1 MKTNLQIV
9 KLAGL
14 ALTVSILAS
23 CAPNAGSN
31 DNASGLRVQ
40 NIVGGTDASADY
52 QKANGIVG
60 IVIVSGDG
68 PGICTGTLIH
78 KRLVLTAAHCIAMTR
93 SPIQRIAVVFAPSLE
108 GIKKENLRYANT
120 GEEHKD
126 FLTSVISGQ
135 GAWNDI
141 ALLKL
146 SEDAPADFKL
156 AKLATALNDKNL
168 KADAPVVQAGFGRAE
183 ADRDADTDTS
193 GTLRKV
199 ENIALIKKSD
209 DGKELHFKEDGKGSC
224 NGDSGGPAFLKVGRN
239 LVQVGINSRG
249 TSRTTC
255 LEVGIFTNI
264 IPHLPWIKETAKKL
278 LESDNMVKADQPA
291 APAPSAPAPP
301 APSAPAPPAPSS
313 AS

>member
-9 KLAGL
+9 KLASL
-14 ALTVSILAS
+14 ALTVSIFAS
-23 CAPNAGSN
+23 CAPKAGPN
-31 DNASGLRVQ
+31 NNASGLRVQ
-40 NIVGGTDASADY
+40 NIVGGTDATADY

-60 IVIVSGDG
+60 IVIVSEDG

-93 SPIQRIAVVFAPSLE
+93 SPIQRIVVVFAPSLE
-108 GIKKENLRYANT
+108 SAKKENLRYANT

-126 FLTSVISGQ
+126 FMTSVISGE
-135 GAWNDI
+135 GSWNDI

-156 AKLATALNDKNL
+156 AKLANALNDKNL
-168 KADAPVVQAGFGRAE
+168 KADAQAIQAGFGRAE
-183 ADRDADTDTS
+183 ADRDAITDTS

-209 DGKELHFKEDGKGSC
+209 DGKELQFKEDGKGSC
-224 NGDSGGPAFLKVGRN
+224 NGDSGGPAFLKVGRK

-278 LESDNMVKADQPA
+278 LESDNMVKSEQ
-291 APAPSAPAPP
+291 PAPSAPAPP
-301 APSAPAPPAPSS
+301 APSAPAPPK